1 MGKPLVFCR
10 RIEFLVRTAKQHG
23 DSESERQQSGQEI
36 WPGPLESEAPDDER
50 GEDEQINEKPISHKP
65 ETAGLG
71 FEFIPLLS
79 NLRRIEALVHRLI
92 DQSFPLGFC
101 SLTKLPES
109 LGHLRGKTW
118 RRRLK

>member
-1 MGKPLVFCR
+1 MSKPLVFCVF
-10 RIEFLVRTAKQHG
+10 IEFFVRAAEQHG
-23 DSESERQQSGQEI
+23 GEESERQQCGEQK
-36 WPGPLESEAPDDER
+36 WPSPLESEAPDDER
-50 GEDEQINEKPISHKP
+50 GKGEQINEKPISHKP
-65 ETAGLG
+65 EIAGLG